1 MIVILGNFISV
12 RIMAFNSRSRGSRNG
27 SPGFLDERV
36 LLMDDDD
43 NQDETLPLRMIY
55 FLIQ

>member
-1 MIVILGNFISV
+1 
-12 RIMAFNSRSRGSRNG
+12 MAFNSRSRGSRNG

-55 FLIQ
+55 FLVFNSIINFSL